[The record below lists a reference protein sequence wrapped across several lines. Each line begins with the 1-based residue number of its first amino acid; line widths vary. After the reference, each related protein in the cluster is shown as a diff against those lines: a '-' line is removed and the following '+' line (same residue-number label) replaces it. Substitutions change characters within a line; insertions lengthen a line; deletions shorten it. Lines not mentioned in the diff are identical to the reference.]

1 VRMRSRKRAG
11 LAGVLSLAVTGAAA
25 VPAAAQTTPQGTPTA
40 TPATPAP
47 TSAPAAATQAR
58 LPKTR
63 IHVGHRR
70 LHVKLR
76 RSLRVRGAVRP
87 RVRGAR
93 VLFQAHVR
101 GRWKTLDRARTRARG
116 RYVLS
121 ARPSAPVSAPVRLL
135 VRRTAGSRP
144 ARRTLGRVNV
154 YRVALA
160 SWYGPGF
167 YGNRTGCGGR
177 LGYGSLG
184 VAHKSLPCGTKV
196 TFRHRGRS
204 IRVPVIDRGPYVGAR
219 EYDLTARTA
228 RRIGFNGHG
237 AILATR

>member
-1 VRMRSRKRAG
+1 MRMRSRKRAG
-11 LAGVLSLAVTGAAA
+11 LAGVLSLAITGAAT
-25 VPAAAQTTPQGTPTA
+25 VPVAAQTTAQGTLVTV
-40 TPATPAP
+40 TPAP
-47 TSAPAAATQAR
+47 VAPAAAPAR
-58 LPKTR
+58 LPRTR
-63 IHVGHRR
+63 IDVGHRR
-70 LHVKLR
+70 LHVKLSR
-76 RSLRVRGAVRP
+76 DVVVRGTVRP

-93 VLFQAHVR
+93 LLLQAHVG
-101 GRWKTLDRARTRARG
+101 GRWKTLDRVRTRARG
-116 RYVLS
+116 RYTLS
-121 ARPSAPVSAPVRLL
+121 ARPTTPVSAPVRVL
-135 VRRTAGSRP
+135 VRRAAALRP

-160 SWYGPGF
+160 SWYGPGL

-177 LGYGSLG
+177 LGYGSVG

-219 EYDLTARTA
+219 EYDLTASAA